1 MLAVEPYHLS
11 LCDALYAACESDK
24 GRISLKT
31 TLKDLLLFDTKK
43 KTQTNRFLSL
53 LREEGMKILE

>member
-1 MLAVEPYHLS
+1 MLAVGPYHLS

-31 TLKDLLLFDTKK
+31 TLKDLLLFDTQKNPK
-43 KTQTNRFLSL
+43 PTGFCLF
-53 LREEGMKILE
+53 